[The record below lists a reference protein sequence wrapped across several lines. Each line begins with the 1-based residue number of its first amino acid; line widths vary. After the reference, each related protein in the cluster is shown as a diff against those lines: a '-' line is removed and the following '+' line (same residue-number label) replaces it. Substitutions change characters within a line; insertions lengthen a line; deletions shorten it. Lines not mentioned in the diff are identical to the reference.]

1 MTGPQAVTKSAANK
15 YLNDLTEGAC
25 FSYPK
30 FLDWPLAEQY
40 VACLGCPVRDLC
52 PVPTPWPRG
61 ECCKRGHV
69 AERYAN
75 GACKAC
81 RRVAGDDAQNRAEE
95 AAVPADVE
103 DPRVQFVVS
112 MRRGGFGW
120 EEIIRDLRTKSTGLH
135 ALLVAAGM
143 FSLAE
148 DLAEYQESR
157 RRKPGLR
164 PPGRP
169 RKVREVAP

>member
-1 MTGPQAVTKSAANK
+1 MNGRPPLVEASNK
-15 YLNDLTEGAC
+15 YRNDLTAGAC
-25 FSYPK
+25 YGQPSFTDQPR
-30 FLDWPLAEQY
+30 AVQY

-52 PVPTPWPRG
+52 PVPTPWPKG
-61 ECCKRGHV
+61 ECCRRGHV
-69 AERYAN
+69 SEKYAN

-81 RRVAGDDAQNRAEE
+81 NRTASDDARKRAEE

-103 DPRVQFVVS
+103 DLRVQFVVS

-120 EEIIRDLRTKSTGLH
+120 EEIIRDLRTKSNQLGRIL
-135 ALLVAAGM
+135 AEAGM
-143 FSLAE
+143 LSLAE

>member
-1 MTGPQAVTKSAANK
+1 MNATPTATVSNK
-15 YLNDLTEGAC
+15 YRNDLTEGAC
-25 FSYPK
+25 YGQ
-30 FLDWPLAEQY
+30 LDFTEQPLAAQY

-52 PVPTPWPRG
+52 PVPTPWPKR
-61 ECCKRGHV
+61 ECCRRGHMWG
-69 AERYAN
+69 EKYAN

-81 RRVAGDDAQNRAEE
+81 NRTASEDAWKRAEE

-103 DPRVQFVVS
+103 DLRVQFVVS

-120 EEIIRDLRTKSTGLH
+120 EETIRDLRTKSNQLGRIL
-135 ALLVAAGM
+135 AEAGM
-143 FSLAE
+143 LSLAE

-169 RKVREVAP
+169 RKVRKVAP

>member
-1 MTGPQAVTKSAANK
+1 MTPTTPISNR
-15 YLNDLTEGAC
+15 YLNDLTNGAC
-25 FSYPK
+25 YGQ
-30 FLDWPLAEQY
+30 LDFTEQPLAAQY

-75 GACKAC
+75 RACKAC
-81 RRVAGDDAQNRAEE
+81 RRVVGDDSRQRAEQ
-95 AAVPADVE
+95 AAIPTGVE
-103 DPRVQFVVS
+103 DNRVQFVIS

-143 FSLAE
+143 LSLAE
-148 DLAEYQESR
+148 DLAEYRESR